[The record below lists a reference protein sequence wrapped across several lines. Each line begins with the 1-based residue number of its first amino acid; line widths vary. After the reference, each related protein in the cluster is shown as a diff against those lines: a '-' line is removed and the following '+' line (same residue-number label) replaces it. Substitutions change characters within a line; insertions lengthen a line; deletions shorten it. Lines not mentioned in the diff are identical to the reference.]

1 MSFFAGDTPRPFQP
15 PVAQRDIKAEV
26 IHCVGGVIDE
36 PCGLPSSVG
45 ANPLPGSNTPAVSQA
60 RISSRPGNDPI
71 ADIRWEWSSLSKDSP
86 PYYVLR

>member
-1 MSFFAGDTPRPFQP
+1 MSLIAGGTPRPFQP

-26 IHCVGGVIDE
+26 IYCVGGVITP

-60 RISSRPGNDPI
+60 RIISRPGKDPI
-71 ADIRWEWSSLSKDSP
+71 ADIR
-86 PYYVLR
+86 